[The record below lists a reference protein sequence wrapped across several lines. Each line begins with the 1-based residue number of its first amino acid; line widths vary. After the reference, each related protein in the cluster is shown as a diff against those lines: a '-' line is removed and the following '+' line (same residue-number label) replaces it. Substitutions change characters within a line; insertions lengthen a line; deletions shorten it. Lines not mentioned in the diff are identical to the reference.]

1 MYLQLM
7 EQIRHWIAVADWLPG
22 HELPSIRAL
31 AVKVAVSVIIAK
43 RAADSARRER
53 FRREARAPSRL
64 SHPNVCAVCDVGT
77 QNDVDYIVMEQ
88 PTAAAALANVSPAAT
103 RRCSSRRSCSL
114 NRLAWSPRRRDIW
127 TPPRFQPGT

>member
-1 MYLQLM
+1 M

-31 AVKVAVSVIIAK
+31 AVKVGVSVIIAK

-64 SHPNVCAVCDVGT
+64 SHPNVCAVCDIGT
-77 QNDVDYIVMEQ
+77 QNDADYIVMELPEGERWQ
-88 PTAAAALANVSPAAT
+88 RASNADG
-103 RRCSSRRSCSL
+103 SRSAPRSTP
-114 NRLAWSPRRRDIW
+114 RLRSRPH
-127 TPPRFQPGT
+127 